1 MSSEELSGGGA
12 LVRSGWAVIATL
24 RGVRRRAEDSKVE
37 GEVRGNREWVE
48 DGGVRGLCDVVATD
62 DFDERSERVSDVIGR
77 VLSRGRVGAEGEGG
91 RRREV
96 DE

>member
-1 MSSEELSGGGA
+1 MPSEELSRSGA
-12 LVRSGWAVIATL
+12 LVRGGWAVIATL
-24 RGVRRRAEDSKVE
+24 CGVRRRAEDSKVE
-37 GEVRGNREWVE
+37 GEVRGNRERVE

-77 VLSRGRVGAEGEGG
+77 VLSRGRVGAEGKGG
-91 RRREV
+91 RRGEV